1 MQRRLLIMLLCF
13 AVPAAALSQATPS
26 DSQTLQSLLS
36 EVRELHQELQTSLA
50 RMQKGQIL
58 LFRWQTQQSAV
69 EHASQ
74 RLEDA
79 RTKLAGEQDHQRS
92 TALESKRVEEELSAE
107 QIPEQQKVLQ
117 DQADGLGAE
126 LEASTK
132 RIDQDQQA
140 EIDYEQK
147 LRNEQDKLEAL
158 DAELD
163 IIVKSMG
170 SPDGRPASAPR

>member
-1 MQRRLLIMLLCF
+1 
-13 AVPAAALSQATPS
+13 
-26 DSQTLQSLLS
+26 
-36 EVRELHQELQTSLA
+36 
-50 RMQKGQIL
+50 
-58 LFRWQTQQSAV
+58 
-69 EHASQ
+69 
-74 RLEDA
+74 
-79 RTKLAGEQDHQRS
+79 
-92 TALESKRVEEELSAE
+92 VEEELSAE

-170 SPDGRPASAPR
+170 SPDGQPASAPR